1 MDLALDGAK
10 VLVTGGAA
18 GIGRAIVDAFV
29 AEGATVAAC
38 DIDDDALRTLPSGVF
53 NRRVDVAA
61 ADALSKFVNDA
72 IQHLDGLDCLI
83 NNAGIAGPTAG
94 IGDIDLAD
102 WERTLATCLTSQFV
116 TISQALDALRR
127 SENPSIVNLSSVA
140 GRVGFPCR
148 TPYAAA
154 KWGVVGLTKS
164 LAIELGPDKIR
175 VNAIMP
181 GLVAGDRQRRVME
194 SRAQSRGLSF
204 DEVEAEAFSLTSVT
218 EYVTPQQIADQVL
231 FIASKRGRT
240 ISGQAISICG
250 DTRAL
255 A

>member
-1 MDLALDGAK
+1 
-10 VLVTGGAA
+10 
-18 GIGRAIVDAFV
+18 VDAFI

-38 DIDDDALRTLPSGVF
+38 DIDDDALKTLPSGVF
-53 NRRVDVAA
+53 NRHVDVAE
-61 ADALSKFVNDA
+61 ADALSKFVKDA
-72 IQHLDGLDCLI
+72 IQHLGGLDCLI

-102 WERTLATCLTSQFV
+102 WEQTLAICLTSQFV

-127 SENPSIVNLSSVA
+127 SKNPSIVNLSSVS

-194 SRAQSRGLSF
+194 ARAQSRGLSF

-231 FIASKRGRT
+231 FIASERGRT